1 MTRLTKQEMH
11 EIQAFIDRKIESAD
25 ELGLT
30 LKIDD
35 DMWDWRALMDSAPG
49 AVGASKT
56 LDPMFNDVRPG
67 NSFWLGLVDQSGDI
81 IGCQANRFVESEDF
95 IEEFV
100 STHRFFGNRCPSL
113 RQDPIQLKESIPV
126 LRGRLN
132 FGGGGWVHPD
142 WRGKGIAGFMSR
154 VCRTLAL
161 RHYLIDYYVCFM
173 SGTSNRRQY
182 GLHRQGLLNRR
193 HLLAGGYPG
202 RGGESDVDIYWLHR
216 GELMNQI
223 SLELSSSLDSSEALM
238 MRMA

>member
-1 MTRLTKQEMH
+1 MTRLTKQEMTDV
-11 EIQAFIDRKIESAD
+11 QRFIDLKIQFAD
-25 ELGLT
+25 SLDLT
-30 LKIDD
+30 LNLDD
-35 DMWDWRALMDSAPG
+35 DMWAWKALMDAAPG

-67 NSFWLGLVDQSGDI
+67 NSFWLSLTDKDGEV
-81 IGCQANRFVESEDF
+81 IGCQANRFFESDDF
-95 IEEFV
+95 VEEFV

-113 RQDPIQLKESIPV
+113 RQEPIQLKESIPV
-126 LRGRLN
+126 LRGRMN

-154 VCRTLAL
+154 VCRSLAL

-173 SGTSNRRQY
+173 SGTSSRRQY

-202 RGGESDVDIYWLHR
+202 RKGENDVDIYWLHR

-223 SLELSSSLDSSEALM
+223 YLELASSADNAEAPM
-238 MRMA
+238 MRTA